1 MKLSDAIRR
10 FLEDCELARGLAR
23 RTIENYQ
30 HYLERFAE
38 FVKDDI
44 DVTEITDEMVRKYRL
59 WLNSDSQFTIHDSQG
74 LSKSTQNYHLV
85 ALRSFLN
92 WASKHSIDTLAPN
105 KVDLPG
111 ADETEVS
118 FLDSETVAKL
128 LAAPSAK
135 TRRGLRDRAILET
148 LFSTGLRV
156 AELVQLDRKSVNK
169 TDEVSVLGKGKKR
182 RVVFLSKSAQRA
194 IEEYLERR
202 IDPDEA
208 LFVREWKGAEQKGGR
223 LTPRSVQRLIQ
234 VYAQQVGVSEHV
246 TPHTMRHS
254 FATDLLQS
262 GADLRAVQALLGH
275 SSVVTTQRYTHLT
288 DQHLRDVHQA
298 FHGKRHRKNHSDHP

>member
-1 MKLSDAIRR
+1 MKLTDAIRR
-10 FLEDCELARGLAR
+10 FLEDAELAQGLAR

-44 DVTEITDEMVRKYRL
+44 DVAEITDERVRKYRL
-59 WLNSDSQFTIHDSQG
+59 WLNNPSRLTPHSLPIG
-74 LSKSTQNYHLV
+74 KSTQNYHLV
-85 ALRSFLN
+85 ALRSFLS
-92 WASKHSIDTLAPN
+92 WASKHNIDTLAPN

-111 ADETEVS
+111 ADEVEVS

-135 TRRGLRDRAILET
+135 TRRGLRDRALLET

-156 AELVQLDRKSVNK
+156 AELVRLDRKSVNK

-182 RVVFLSKSAQRA
+182 RVVFLSPSAQQA
-194 IEEYLERR
+194 ISDYLSKR

-234 VYAQQVGVSEHV
+234 VYAQEVGVSEHV

-298 FHGKRHRKNHSDHP
+298 FHGKRRKNQR